1 MISAASQDVSL
12 WTDVKQLSGTFNG
25 DEIEQTD
32 HHFHWKTIKIHS
44 VQKLASASRTFDCL
58 GIQIQYQ
65 EELGTTTSNKLAK
78 NFVPSK
84 RKQITLLRV
93 IWQPASAF

>member
-32 HHFHWKTIKIHS
+32 HHFHWKTIKIHN
-44 VQKLASASRTFDCL
+44 VQK
-58 GIQIQYQ
+58 
-65 EELGTTTSNKLAK
+65 
-78 NFVPSK
+78 
-84 RKQITLLRV
+84 
-93 IWQPASAF
+93 PASARAVRLSV